1 MAILSEV
8 AIEECVVELRSA
20 CRRPIDEAALATLL
34 NWLRPN
40 FRQILD
46 RPDGKAHWT
55 DHGQHMRDNGRY
67 LGALADF
74 FGYEGDV
81 AIVGTAQLMQAFTM
95 VEAACR
101 VGAPAG
107 PQPVLESAGT
117 AAASRDPL

>member
-1 MAILSEV
+1 MINMSELAIN
-8 AIEECVVELRSA
+8 ECVAELRAA
-20 CRRPIDEAALATLL
+20 CRRPINEPALQRLLEA
-34 NWLRPN
+34 LRPN

-74 FGYEGDV
+74 FSYQTDVDVVGD
-81 AIVGTAQLMQAFTM
+81 TQLIQAFAM

-101 VGAPAG
+101 VGAPASSE
-107 PQPVLESAGT
+107 PQDP
-117 AAASRDPL
+117 AAAAAAQRRST

>member
-1 MAILSEV
+1 MASLSEV
-8 AIEECVVELRSA
+8 AIEECVTELRSA
-20 CRRPIDEAALATLL
+20 CRRPIDEPALEILL
-34 NWLRPN
+34 NGLRPN

-46 RPDGKAHWT
+46 RPEGKAHWT
-55 DHGQHMRDNGRY
+55 DYGQHMRDNGRY

-74 FGYEGDV
+74 FGYQADV

-107 PQPVLESAGT
+107 PQPVLESADT
-117 AAASRDPL
+117 AAASREPS